1 MMRGMTIA
9 ALAAMAVA
17 ACEPMQQQSRAMGPD
32 GRPLPTLYR
41 VSSMDP
47 SRVQFRMLDSV
58 NALRKARGLPELE
71 LSAELNA
78 AAMAHSRDMSFQ
90 DRPWNFGS
98 DGSSPLDRVARAG
111 FTGRLVG
118 ENVSE
123 TFESEVEALGA
134 WMEEPATSGIIMA
147 PEARFLG
154 LGWHQDA
161 NGKIW
166 WTQLIGA

>member
-1 MMRGMTIA
+1 MIRGTMIA
-9 ALAAMAVA
+9 ALAALALA
-17 ACEPMQQQSRAMGPD
+17 GCEPIQPQSQALGPD

-47 SRVQFRMLDSV
+47 ARVQFRMLDAV
-58 NALRKARGLPELE
+58 NALRSARGLSTLE

-78 AAMAHSRDMSFQ
+78 AAFAHSRDMSFQ

-111 FTGRLVG
+111 FTGTLVG

-123 TFESEVEALGA
+123 TFENEIEALGV
-134 WMEEPATSGIIMA
+134 WMEDPSTRGTILA
-147 PEARFLG
+147 PEARTLG